1 MPTADPHAKP
11 EPDPHAFGRRGF
23 AGRAA
28 GSVLSFFLRIAFHL
42 LYHQLAFTYDLVAWI
57 VSAGEWADWRR
68 CVLPYLPSGLVL
80 EIAHGTGTLALDMAD
95 AGYAVTA
102 VDLSPAMG
110 KIAAGKKRKWLRPSM
125 RRTSDG
131 PSLVRAD
138 VRCLPFRGG
147 SFASATAT
155 FPADFLFQA
164 EAVREV
170 HRALAAGGRWIILP
184 TAYPEWLA
192 RHVLRDTTAAF
203 SSPVWRAI
211 VDPLEKSGFRVRAEV
226 IRRPKSRVVLIF
238 AEKPGSDLHGN
249 KPH

>member
-1 MPTADPHAKP
+1 MPMSDPYSKP
-11 EPDPHAFGRRGF
+11 EPDPYAFGRRGF

-28 GSVLSFFLRIAFHL
+28 ASVLSFFLRIAFHL

-68 CVLPYLPSGLVL
+68 CVLPYLPSGPVL
-80 EIAHGTGTLALDMAD
+80 EIAHGTGTLSLDMAD
-95 AGYAVTA
+95 AGDAVTA

-110 KIAAGKKRKWLRPSM
+110 KIAAGKKRKWLKQSM
-125 RRTSDG
+125 RRTTDG

-164 EAVREV
+164 ETIIEV
-170 HRALAAGGRWIILP
+170 HRALAPGGRWIILP
-184 TAYPEWLA
+184 AAFPEWIA
-192 RHVLRDTTAAF
+192 KRIFRDEKPEL
-203 SSPVWRAI
+203 SVPIWHAI
-211 VDPLEKSGFRVRAEV
+211 VEPLETRGFRVRTEV
-226 IRRPKSRVVLIF
+226 VHRPRSRVMLIL
-238 AEKPGSDLHGN
+238 AEKA
-249 KPH
+249 